1 MCGNAV
7 IALRLSAWFFRSVQE
22 DPLREAKFVHE
33 ILAATQAEEDEK
45 RVLAGQPI
53 VPYSLGREKW
63 FSYDT
68 KKAWWWKN

>member
-1 MCGNAV
+1 M
-7 IALRLSAWFFRSVQE
+7 
-22 DPLREAKFVHE
+22 REAKFVHE